1 MCQYCHM
8 PVLKLYGD
16 KAAWDI
22 LENLCVQIV
31 EHVS

>member
-1 MCQYCHM
+1 MSQYCHM
-8 PVLKLYGD
+8 PVLRPSGD

-31 EHVS
+31 EDVS